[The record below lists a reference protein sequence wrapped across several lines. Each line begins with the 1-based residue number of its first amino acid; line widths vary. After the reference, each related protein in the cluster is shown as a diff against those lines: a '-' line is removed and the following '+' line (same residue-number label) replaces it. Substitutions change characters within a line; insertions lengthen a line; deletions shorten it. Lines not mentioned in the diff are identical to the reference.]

1 MSETRTRSA
10 ISSPFRPSE
19 AVARIEAASRRPLLV
34 DGPAAAWAKIAAVD
48 ADDAVRMAAVADG
61 SSGL

>member
-1 MSETRTRSA
+1 MCIRDSRTGYKA
-10 ISSPFRPSE
+10 YNLDM
-19 AVARIEAASRRPLLV
+19 VL
-34 DGPAAAWAKIAAVD
+34 DGDLDPIVQSAVD